1 MNPNKKK
8 GHDRTTG
15 LISVPRAQQKQI
27 SWLGTLFLD
36 SSKSSYPDFPVG
48 ETSCRSVRAGLAAA
62 AEHSEQIR
70 MSSHTSDSHR
80 VSSSGGA
87 SAQRQDAGREWL
99 GMELLRTKQAR
110 KQGWEANIS
119 SRTSRCVLI
128 FFSLLL
134 RSLNVIILPLPLFD
148 CYLPLLVAMWK
159 RQHMWDWTGSTAEML
174 SSTHNSH
181 RRVLIPSTG
190 GSANVEAKLHSK

>member
-1 MNPNKKK
+1 MNPSKKK

-87 SAQRQDAGREWL
+87 SAQRQDAGRGWL
-99 GMELLRTKQAR
+99 GMEPLRTKQAR

-148 CYLPLLVAMWK
+148 CYLPLLVAYVEEAAYVGLD
-159 RQHMWDWTGSTAEML
+159 RQHSRDAEQHTQFSQACTDTL
-174 SSTHNSH
+174 Y
-181 RRVLIPSTG
+181 RRLC
-190 GSANVEAKLHSK
+190 